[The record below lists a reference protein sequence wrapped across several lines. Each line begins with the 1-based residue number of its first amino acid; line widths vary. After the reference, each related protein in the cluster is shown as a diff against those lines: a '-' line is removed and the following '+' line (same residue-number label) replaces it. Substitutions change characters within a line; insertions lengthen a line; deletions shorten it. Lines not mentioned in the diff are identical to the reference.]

1 MNTCQAKVVA
11 SALCLFAACGVARA
25 QAAISAADLQLMQRI
40 TFGPTT
46 QTLQSFVQGGRS
58 KWLDGQLHY
67 AGDRC
72 LPADVQARIDH
83 LDIEHQNPIQIW
95 QERQAALK
103 AARAGGSIE
112 AAKAARRQYDRQSL
126 SQAFERRTLRALYC
140 SNQLQEKLVWFW
152 YNHFNVYGHKGIT
165 AIFIPDYEEQA
176 IRPHVLGKFQDLLMA
191 TLMHPAMQQYL
202 DNARNAKGKPNE
214 NYAREIMELHTM
226 GADSGYTQG
235 DVQELARILSGA
247 GVHVNDKP
255 IRAAARFAPY
265 FVEKGA
271 FLFNP
276 ARHDSGDKV
285 FLGRPFKGSPGFDE
299 IERAVAI
306 LAHQPATA
314 HFISKELATYFL
326 ADDPPKAVVDRM
338 AQTYMR
344 TDGEIAAVL
353 RTLFDAKLFDANVR
367 PKFKDP
373 AQYIYSSIRL
383 LYGNRPVQNIPLV
396 RRWILSLSED
406 PYNYLTPEGYGMKRS
421 DWASAD
427 QMTKRLNIASQ
438 LAVANRLFGT
448 PGEALDHA
456 NLLAL
461 KASYIAP
468 SLTSMLAQAH
478 GETQKAALIISSP
491 RFMEY

>member
-1 MNTCQAKVVA
+1 MA
-11 SALCLFAACGVARA
+11 SVLCLFTACGVVRA

-46 QTLQSFVQGGRS
+46 QTLQRFAQEGRS
-58 KWLDGQLHY
+58 QWIDEQLHY
-67 AGDRC
+67 VGDHC
-72 LPADVQARIDH
+72 LPADVQARISQ
-83 LDIEHQNPIQIW
+83 LNIEHQNPIQIW

-103 AARAGGSIE
+103 AARASGSTE
-112 AAKAARRQYDRQSL
+112 AAKEARQQYDRQSL

-140 SNQLQEKLVWFW
+140 DNQLQEKLVWFW

-165 AIFIPDYEEQA
+165 AIFIPDYEERA

-191 TLMHPAMQQYL
+191 TLMQPAMLQYL

-226 GADSGYTQG
+226 GVDSGYTQG

-247 GVHVNDKP
+247 GVHLNDKP
-255 IRAAARFAPY
+255 VRVARRFAPY
-265 FVEKGA
+265 VVQNGG

-276 ARHDSGDKV
+276 ARHDSGNKV
-285 FLGRPFKGSPGFDE
+285 FLGKLFKGSPGFDE

-314 HFISKELATYFL
+314 RHISKELATYFL
-326 ADDPPKAVVDRM
+326 ADDPPKLVVDRM
-338 AQTYMR
+338 AQTYMK
-344 TDGEIAAVL
+344 TDGDIAAVL
-353 RTLFDAKLFDANVR
+353 RTLFDAKLFNANVK

-373 AQYIYSSIRL
+373 VQYVYSSIRL
-383 LYGNRPVQNIPLV
+383 LYGDHPIPNTALV
-396 RRWILSLSED
+396 RRWIFALSED
-406 PYNYLTPEGYGMKRS
+406 PYNYLTPEGYGMKSR
-421 DWASAD
+421 DWANAD

-438 LAVANRLFGT
+438 LAAGRRLFNA
-448 PGEALDHA
+448 PGDALDDA

-461 KASYIAP
+461 NAIYATP
-468 SLTSMLAQAH
+468 SLAPMLAHAH
-478 GETQKAALIISSP
+478 GAVQKAALIISSP